1 MEPTFIYYSNVTF
14 NSEKKFSIN
23 FSDED
28 WLEGVVFKKNKD
40 YYITSMTYYVDLTPN
55 YAKIKQT
62 PDLANAILRGG
73 IDFGYGRKE
82 LTLGKTSR
90 SNLKFRSD
98 KSRRDRYLKDVEFFY
113 IENKKTQNVNIY
125 SAYQELKDRGLKF
138 LTTDR
143 NSSIKSYTVKL
154 SKDLK
159 FLIKFLI
166 DMNEGFMD

>member
-40 YYITSMTYYVDLTPN
+40 YYITSMTCYVDLTPN

-62 PDLANAILRGG
+62 SDLANAILRGG

-90 SNLKFRSD
+90 SNFKFRSD

-113 IENKKTQNVNIY
+113 IENKKT
-125 SAYQELKDRGLKF
+125 
-138 LTTDR
+138 
-143 NSSIKSYTVKL
+143 
-154 SKDLK
+154 
-159 FLIKFLI
+159 
-166 DMNEGFMD
+166 

>member
-1 MEPTFIYYSNVTF
+1 MEPTFIYYSNLTF

-40 YYITSMTYYVDLTPN
+40 YYITSMTCHVDLTPN

-62 PDLANAILRGG
+62 SDLVNAILRGS

-98 KSRRDRYLKDVEFFY
+98 KLEEIDTSKTLNFFILKIKKHKTY
-113 IENKKTQNVNIY
+113 IFIQHT
-125 SAYQELKDRGLKF
+125 
-138 LTTDR
+138 
-143 NSSIKSYTVKL
+143 KS
-154 SKDLK
+154 
-159 FLIKFLI
+159 
-166 DMNEGFMD
+166 